1 MARAGGAQQ
10 TPRILGHHGR
20 VSLSERAPRV
30 LVVDDEE
37 NIRYLLTSA
46 LGHSGFEVAQ
56 ANTGREALDG
66 VKSFRPDAVLLD
78 VMLPDLDGFEVCR
91 RMRNDGEKVPV
102 IFLTAH
108 DATEDKVRGL
118 TLGGDDYVTKPFSL
132 EEVVA
137 RVRVILRR
145 AGNDPAAN
153 SRLEFA
159 DLELD
164 EDAYRVW
171 RAGVTVELSP
181 TEFKLLRFFLL
192 NPDRVL
198 SRAQILD
205 HVWEYDFG
213 GGANVVETYVSYLRK
228 KLDRLGP
235 PLIHTVRGV
244 GYALRKP

>member
-1 MARAGGAQQ
+1 MGS
-10 TPRILGHHGR
+10 

-46 LGHSGFEVAQ
+46 LIHSGFDVAE
-56 ANTGREALDG
+56 ASTGREALDG
-66 VKSFRPDAVLLD
+66 VKAFRPDAVLLD

-91 RMRNDGEKVPV
+91 RMRTDGDRVAV

-159 DLELD
+159 DLEMD

-171 RAGVTVELSP
+171 RAGEPVELSP

-228 KLDRLGP
+228 KLDGLGP

>member
-1 MARAGGAQQ
+1 
-10 TPRILGHHGR
+10 
-20 VSLSERAPRV
+20 VSVTERAPRV

-46 LGHSGFEVAQ
+46 LNHAGFEVAE
-56 ANTGREALDG
+56 AHTGRGALEG
-66 VKSFRPDAVLLD
+66 VKEFRPDAVLLD
-78 VMLPDLDGFEVCR
+78 IMLPDLDGFEVCR
-91 RMRNDGEKVPV
+91 RMRSNGDRTAV

-145 AGNDPAAN
+145 SGIDPAAN

-171 RAGVTVELSP
+171 RAGELIDLSP

-198 SRAQILD
+198 SRSQILD

-235 PLIHTVRGV
+235 SLIQTVRGV

>member
-1 MARAGGAQQ
+1 V
-10 TPRILGHHGR
+10 T
-20 VSLSERAPRV
+20 ERAPRV

-37 NIRYLLTSA
+37 NIRYLLASA
-46 LGHSGFEVAQ
+46 MHHAGFEVAEAQ
-56 ANTGREALDG
+56 TGRAALEG
-66 VKSFRPDAVLLD
+66 VRQFRPDAVLLD

-91 RMRNDGEKVPV
+91 RLRSDGDRTAV

-137 RVRVILRR
+137 RVRVVLRR
-145 AGNDPAAN
+145 AGIDPAAN

-159 DLELD
+159 DLEMD

-171 RAGVTVELSP
+171 RAGELVELSP

-198 SRAQILD
+198 SRSQILD

-228 KLDRLGP
+228 KLDRHGP
-235 PLIHTVRGV
+235 SLIQTVRGV

>member
-1 MARAGGAQQ
+1 M
-10 TPRILGHHGR
+10 TVSPR
-20 VSLSERAPRV
+20 VPRV

-37 NIRYLLTSA
+37 NIRFLLSSA
-46 LGHSGFEVAQ
+46 LHHAGFEVVTANDGRQ
-56 ANTGREALDG
+56 ALAE
-66 VKSFRPDAVLLD
+66 VKAFRPDAVLLD
-78 VMLPDLDGFEVCR
+78 VMMPDLDGFEVCR
-91 RMRNDGEKVPV
+91 RMRAENDRTAV

-137 RVRVILRR
+137 RVRVVIRR
-145 AGNDPAAN
+145 MGLDPDAN
-153 SRLEFA
+153 ARLAFA
-159 DLELD
+159 DLEMD

-171 RAGVTVELSP
+171 RAGELVELSP

-205 HVWEYDFG
+205 HVWEYDFNG
-213 GGANVVETYVSYLRK
+213 DAGIVESYISYLRR
-228 KLDRLGP
+228 KLDQFSAEP
-235 PLIHTVRGV
+235 IIQTKRGF
-244 GYALRKP
+244 GYMLKAAKA

>member
-1 MARAGGAQQ
+1 M
-10 TPRILGHHGR
+10 
-20 VSLSERAPRV
+20 
-30 LVVDDEE
+30 
-37 NIRYLLTSA
+37 
-46 LGHSGFEVAQ
+46 
-56 ANTGREALDG
+56 
-66 VKSFRPDAVLLD
+66 
-78 VMLPDLDGFEVCR
+78 
-91 RMRNDGEKVPV
+91 
-102 IFLTAH
+102 
-108 DATEDKVRGL
+108 
-118 TLGGDDYVTKPFSL
+118 
-132 EEVVA
+132 
-137 RVRVILRR
+137 
-145 AGNDPAAN
+145 
-153 SRLEFA
+153 
-159 DLELD
+159 D

-171 RAGVTVELSP
+171 RGGVAVELSP